1 MLNLMHHAFFPIF
14 YRKVSN
20 LNIMIETSFIKE
32 LKCIGHIEI
41 CFTRTNIDVIH
52 KGRIIL
58 LSMRTRQKQMPLSI
72 RQCHCFNNVWTQLER
87 WMAPNEFFH
96 KHIESKEVR
105 NITNIYKVLHAI
117 F

>member
-1 MLNLMHHAFFPIF
+1 MHSS
-14 YRKVSN
+14 YS
-20 LNIMIETSFIKE
+20 
-32 LKCIGHIEI
+32 
-41 CFTRTNIDVIH
+41 FTRTNIDVIH